1 MGQLLELIGASLIG
15 ALIMLIG
22 LSLNMQ
28 INASSTE
35 IFQSSYNQYS
45 SITTKQII
53 VYDFYKAGYRATGDK
68 LIQADSST
76 IKFQGDIDDNG
87 VADTVFYYLGTKASL
102 ATTNN
107 PNDMQLYR
115 KINNQ
120 AASMVSI
127 VTRFLLT
134 YKDELGNNLTYA
146 SLTNPDTRAKVRAIK
161 VYVKCELPDAINHP
175 SDPSVLSYNPVDWRK
190 TIRPKNLF

>member
-22 LSLNMQ
+22 LSLNLQ
-28 INASSTE
+28 INDSSRE

-45 SITTKQII
+45 SITAEQVID
-53 VYDFYKAGYRATGDK
+53 YDFYKAGYRETGEK
-68 LIQADSST
+68 LIQADSSI
-76 IKFQGDIDDNG
+76 IKFKADLDDNG
-87 VADTVFYYLGTKASL
+87 TADTVSYYLGTKESL
-102 ATTNN
+102 TATNN

-115 KINNQ
+115 KINSQ
-120 AASMVSI
+120 SAGLVSL

-134 YKDELGNNLTYA
+134 YTDSTGNNLTYA
-146 SLTNPDTRAKVRAIK
+146 SLTNPVNRAKVRAIK
-161 VYVKCELPDAINHP
+161 VYVKCELPEAINNP
-175 SDPSVLSYNPVDWRK
+175 YNPDILSYNPVDWRK

>member
-1 MGQLLELIGASLIG
+1 MGQLLELIGASMIG

-28 INASSTE
+28 INASSSE

-45 SITTKQII
+45 SITANQII
-53 VYDFYKAGYRATGDK
+53 VYDFYKAGYRSTGNK
-68 LIQADSST
+68 LIQADSSI

-87 VADTVFYYLGTKASL
+87 NADTVSYYLGTKASL
-102 ATTNN
+102 TATKN

-134 YKDELGNNLTYA
+134 YKDSLGNNLTYS
-146 SLTNPDTRAKVRAIK
+146 SLTNPATRAKVRAIK
-161 VYVKCELPDAINHP
+161 VYVKCELPDAINRP
-175 SDPSVLSYNPVDWRK
+175 YDPSVLFYNPVDWFR